1 MKRKLVAGLLT
12 AALAIG
18 TLAGCGNSNEPKENA
33 ASGGS
38 TGTTDT
44 GAADAGTQQADST
57 EGEAE
62 QSQSGER
69 EKVVFW
75 YSHTNEEGK
84 VFEEAIKAFNESQ
97 DKYEVEGLSVMDKQK
112 IIVALAGSDA
122 PDVVEVSNQDI
133 LSYANSG
140 LVESVTDLAAA
151 DGYDLGSIYAAQALE
166 ANAVNDVVYGVPFAS
181 QIIQMFY
188 NKDILEEIGYSEP
201 PKTMEELYEMAEK
214 ATEVDADGNISRLG
228 YPLFPLASARQE
240 LIYAFGG
247 RWWSEDGTTLTPD
260 DPLILD
266 SLNMNMKFREKYGV
280 EKVQAF
286 VASAN
291 TNRYTENDMFFAG
304 KQLFRFDGPWL
315 ATMAADWGPDVNYGV
330 ALMPGTEANPDL
342 LGSSRYETNSL
353 GIPVVANN
361 KEGAWEFAKFFTN
374 SQATKDTLMGI
385 GNLPTTLELY
395 EDADILAMPNFEVFV
410 EALKTE
416 NGVQYP
422 KIADLAKYTS
432 LIEEYL
438 DYVYNGMKTPEE
450 AMAELAEQAQMLQ

>member
-1 MKRKLVAGLLT
+1 MKKKLIASFL
-12 AALAIG
+12 AAMMVMG
-18 TLAGCGNSNEPKENA
+18 SLAGCGS
-33 ASGGS
+33 
-38 TGTTDT
+38 
-44 GAADAGTQQADST
+44 DS
-57 EGEAE
+57 GEADNQE
-62 QSQSGER
+62 KSEAKKTEESGEK

-75 YSHTNEEGK
+75 YSHTS
-84 VFEEAIKAFNESQ
+84 EEAKAFEQAIKDFNESQ

-112 IIVALAGSDA
+112 IIVALSGNDA

-140 LVESVTDLAAA
+140 LVESVSDLAKE
-151 DGYDLGSIYAAQALE
+151 DGYDLESIYSKQALE
-166 ANAVNDVVYGVPFAS
+166 SNSVEEQVYGVPFAS

-214 ATEVDADGNISRLG
+214 ATEVDADGNITQLG

-240 LIYAFGG
+240 LIYSFGG
-247 RWWSEDGTTLTPD
+247 RWWSEDGKTLTPD

-330 ALMPGTEANPDL
+330 ALTPGTEANPEL
-342 LGSSRYETNSL
+342 QGTSRYETNSL

-374 SQATKDTLMGI
+374 SETTKNTLMEI

-395 EDADILAMPNFEVFV
+395 DDPDILAMPNYEVFI
-410 EALKTE
+410 EALKKE

-422 KIADLAKYTS
+422 KIADLAKYNS

-438 DYVYNGMKTPEE
+438 DYVYNGIKTPED
-450 AMAELAEQAQMLQ
+450 AMKELAEQAKLLQ

>member
-1 MKRKLVAGLLT
+1 MKRKLVAGLLAVVLT
-12 AALAIG
+12 LG
-18 TLAGCGNSNEPKENA
+18 TLAGCGSSGNTSEETAPA
-33 ASGGS
+33 AADEG
-38 TGTTDT
+38 
-44 GAADAGTQQADST
+44 ADAGTEEAADT
-57 EGEAE
+57 AGDTAEAE
-62 QSQSGER
+62 SSSGER

-84 VFEEAIKAFNESQ
+84 AFEETIKAFNESQ

-133 LSYANSG
+133 ISYANSG
-140 LVESVTDLAAA
+140 LVESISDMAAA
-151 DGYDLGSIYAAQALE
+151 DGYDLTSIYSAQALDS
-166 ANAVNDVVYGVPFAS
+166 NTLDDVVYGVPFAS

-214 ATEVDADGNISRLG
+214 ATEVDADGNITRLG

-247 RWWSEDGTTLTPD
+247 RWWSEDGQTLTPD

-330 ALMPGTEANPDL
+330 ALIPGTEANPDL

-374 SQATKDTLMGI
+374 SEATKETLMEI

-395 EDADILAMPNFEVFV
+395 DDPDILGMPNFEVFV

-422 KIADLAKYTS
+422 KIADFAKYTS

-438 DYVYNGMKTPEE
+438 DYVYNGIKTPEE
-450 AMAELAEQAQMLQ
+450 AMAELAEQAKMLQ

>member
-1 MKRKLVAGLLT
+1 
-12 AALAIG
+12 
-18 TLAGCGNSNEPKENA
+18 
-33 ASGGS
+33 
-38 TGTTDT
+38 
-44 GAADAGTQQADST
+44 
-57 EGEAE
+57 
-62 QSQSGER
+62 
-69 EKVVFW
+69 
-75 YSHTNEEGK
+75 
-84 VFEEAIKAFNESQ
+84 
-97 DKYEVEGLSVMDKQK
+97 MDKQK
-112 IIVALAGSDA
+112 IIVALSGSDA

-140 LVESVTDLAAA
+140 LVESVTDLAKE
-151 DGYDLGSIYAAQALE
+151 DGYDLESIYSKQSLE
-166 ANAVNDVVYGVPFAS
+166 SNSVNDQVYGVPFAS

-188 NKDILEEIGYSEP
+188 NKDILEEIGYTEP
-201 PKTMEELYEMAEK
+201 PKTMEELFEMAEK
-214 ATEVDADGNISRLG
+214 ATEVDADGNITQLG

-240 LIYAFGG
+240 LIYSFGG
-247 RWWSEDGTTLTPD
+247 RWWSEDGKTLTPD

-330 ALMPGTEANPDL
+330 ALTPGTEENPEL
-342 LGSSRYETNSL
+342 QGTSRFETNSL

-374 SQATKDTLMGI
+374 SETTKNTLMEI

-395 EDADILAMPNFEVFV
+395 DDPDILAMPNYDVFI
-410 EALKTE
+410 EALKKE

-422 KIADLAKYTS
+422 KVADLAKYNS

-438 DYVYNGMKTPEE
+438 DYVYNGIKTPED
-450 AMAELAEQAQMLQ
+450 AMKELAEQAKLLQ

>member
-1 MKRKLVAGLLT
+1 MKKKLIASFL
-12 AALAIG
+12 AAMMVMG
-18 TLAGCGNSNEPKENA
+18 SLAGCGS
-33 ASGGS
+33 
-38 TGTTDT
+38 
-44 GAADAGTQQADST
+44 DS
-57 EGEAE
+57 GEADNQE
-62 QSQSGER
+62 KSEAKKTEESGEK

-75 YSHTNEEGK
+75 YSHTS
-84 VFEEAIKAFNESQ
+84 EEAKAFEQAIKDFNESQ

-112 IIVALAGSDA
+112 IIVALSGNDA

-140 LVESVTDLAAA
+140 LVESVSDLAKE
-151 DGYDLGSIYAAQALE
+151 DGYDLESIYSKQALE
-166 ANAVNDVVYGVPFAS
+166 SNSVEEQVYGVPFAS

-214 ATEVDADGNISRLG
+214 ATEVDADGNITQLG

-240 LIYAFGG
+240 LIYSFGG
-247 RWWSEDGTTLTPD
+247 RWWSEDGKTLTPD

-330 ALMPGTEANPDL
+330 ALTPGTEATPEL
-342 LGSSRYETNSL
+342 QGTSRYETNSL

-374 SQATKDTLMGI
+374 SETTKNTLMEI

-395 EDADILAMPNFEVFV
+395 DDPDILAMPNYEVFI
-410 EALKTE
+410 EALKKE

-422 KIADLAKYTS
+422 KIADLAKYNS

-438 DYVYNGMKTPEE
+438 DYVYNGIKTPED
-450 AMAELAEQAQMLQ
+450 AMKELAEQAKLLQ

>member
-1 MKRKLVAGLLT
+1 MKKKLIASFL
-12 AALAIG
+12 AAMMVMG
-18 TLAGCGNSNEPKENA
+18 SLAGCGS
-33 ASGGS
+33 
-38 TGTTDT
+38 
-44 GAADAGTQQADST
+44 DS
-57 EGEAE
+57 GEADNQE
-62 QSQSGER
+62 KSEAKKTEESGEK

-75 YSHTNEEGK
+75 YSHTS
-84 VFEEAIKAFNESQ
+84 EEAKAFEQAIKDFNESQ

-112 IIVALAGSDA
+112 IIVALSGSDA

-140 LVESVTDLAAA
+140 LVESVSDLAKE
-151 DGYDLGSIYAAQALE
+151 DGYDLESIYSKQALE
-166 ANAVNDVVYGVPFAS
+166 SNSVEEQVYGVPFAS

-214 ATEVDADGNISRLG
+214 ATEVDADGNITQLG

-240 LIYAFGG
+240 LIYSFGG
-247 RWWSEDGTTLTPD
+247 RWWSEDGKTLTPD

-330 ALMPGTEANPDL
+330 ALTPGTEATPEL
-342 LGSSRYETNSL
+342 QGTSRYETNSL

-374 SQATKDTLMGI
+374 SETTKNTLMEI

-395 EDADILAMPNFEVFV
+395 DDPDILAMPNYEVFI
-410 EALKTE
+410 EALKKE

-422 KIADLAKYTS
+422 KIADLAKYNS

-438 DYVYNGMKTPEE
+438 DYVYNGIKTPED
-450 AMAELAEQAQMLQ
+450 AMKELAEQAKLLQ

>member
-1 MKRKLVAGLLT
+1 MKRKLIAGLL
-12 AALAIG
+12 AAIMAMG
-18 TLAGCGNSNEPKENA
+18 TLAGCGGSSDEGDSKKKAEAKTEEKEN
-33 ASGGS
+33 
-38 TGTTDT
+38 
-44 GAADAGTQQADST
+44 
-57 EGEAE
+57 
-62 QSQSGER
+62 GER

-75 YSHTNEEGK
+75 YSHTSEEAK
-84 VFEEAIKAFNESQ
+84 AFEEAIKDFNESQ

-112 IIVALAGSDA
+112 IIVALSGSDA
-122 PDVVEVSNQDI
+122 PDIVEVSNQDI

-140 LVESVTDLAAA
+140 LVESITDMAKE
-151 DGYDLGSIYAAQALE
+151 DGYDLESIYSKQSLE
-166 ANAVNDVVYGVPFAS
+166 SNSVDDQVYGVPFAS

-188 NKDILEEIGYSEP
+188 NKDILAEIGYSEP

-214 ATEVDADGNISRLG
+214 ATEVDADGNITQLG

-240 LIYAFGG
+240 LIYSFGG
-247 RWWSEDGTTLTPD
+247 RWWSEDGKTLTPD

-315 ATMAADWGPDVNYGV
+315 ATMVADWGPDVNYGV
-330 ALMPGTEANPDL
+330 ALTPGTEENPEL
-342 LGSSRYETNSL
+342 QGTSRYETNSL

-374 SQATKDTLMGI
+374 SETTKNTLMEI

-395 EDADILAMPNFEVFV
+395 DDPDILAMPNYDVFI
-410 EALKTE
+410 EALKKE

-422 KIADLAKYTS
+422 KVADLAKYNS

-438 DYVYNGMKTPEE
+438 DYVYNGIKTPED
-450 AMAELAEQAQMLQ
+450 AMKELAEQAKLLQ